1 MLKHVVMWRFREGA
15 EGRSRTEHA
24 RWIKESLE
32 ALRGEIPQIVDIEVG
47 VNEIPSPAAYDA
59 VLIATF
65 SSLADMEIYKN
76 HPSHAAVSNHCEM
89 VRESRVVVDYT
100 I

>member
-1 MLKHVVMWRFREGA
+1 MWRFREGA

-32 ALRGEIPQIVDIEVG
+32 ALRGVIPQIVDLEVG

-65 SSLADMEIYKN
+65 ASRADLETYKN
-76 HPSHAAVSNHCEM
+76 HPAHAAVSNRCKE
-89 VRESRVVVDYT
+89 VRESRVAVDYL